1 MTNTKSKE
9 HARSGA
15 YRVASGVVAVIAP
28 LGALVAAPSH
38 ASVIYGSDDAGFRT
52 GSYLLDV
59 GLGSLTFTG
68 NAYYNY
74 PSYAYGTHAQTGAG
88 TEFLFGPA
96 LDAGVVIDDS
106 GAFGAGSQTLWNRWQ
121 SGYMQATYYTSCG
134 RYSCWSYY
142 GGSYPVV
149 TGSGNSGTWAGDASG
164 ILGLRF
170 EDDGWH
176 YGWVELTINDAHF
189 DIGRWAYESVAGVG
203 IEAGSTDSLAPSPAA
218 LASNNVPEP
227 GTLALLALGAAG
239 LAGFRR
245 RQTRP
250 ASQAQR

>member
-15 YRVASGVVAVIAP
+15 YRVASGVVALIAP
-28 LGALVAAPSH
+28 LGALVAGPSH

-52 GSYLLDV
+52 GSDVLDV

-68 NAYYNY
+68 NTYYNY
-74 PSYAYGTHAQTGAG
+74 PNYAYSTRTQTGAG
-88 TEFLFGPA
+88 TEVLFGPA
-96 LDAGVVIDDS
+96 LDAGAVIDDS

-142 GGSYPVV
+142 AGSYPVV

-176 YGWVELTINDAHF
+176 YGWVELTINDANF

-203 IEAGSTDSLAPSPAA
+203 IEAGSTESLAPPPAA

-245 RQTRP
+245 RQARP
-250 ASQAQR
+250 ASQAGR